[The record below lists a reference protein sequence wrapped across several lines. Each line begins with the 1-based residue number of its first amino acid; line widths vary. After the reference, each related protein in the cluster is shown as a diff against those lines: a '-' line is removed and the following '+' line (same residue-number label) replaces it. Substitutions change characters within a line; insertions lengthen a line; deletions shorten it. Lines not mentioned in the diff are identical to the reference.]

1 MTLDSGYVK
10 RRCLGSV
17 QLDMNTESGLPPAWA
32 KSNTPHYLTII
43 SKSASRPK
51 MQDLCVFFVSRKVE
65 PLPKRLTLL
74 SCPVPPV
81 RPIPVFL
88 ASPTSTDVS
97 TFTRKNILYS
107 FHLHY

>member
-1 MTLDSGYVK
+1 MGL
-10 RRCLGSV
+10 V

-88 ASPTSTDVS
+88 ASPTSTAMLAD
-97 TFTRKNILYS
+97 
-107 FHLHY
+107 LHGKIYIH